1 MRLPAMAALG
11 FAAYAVFLAATAPA
25 SFLAAR
31 ANAAAPGR
39 IELADP
45 HGTLWSGNARAR
57 IRATGGDV
65 LLDRIE
71 WRFLPARLASGR
83 IAFDVTAA
91 GRGLD
96 ARAQVA
102 RNFGGWEFRDVTARG
117 DAAVLTPL
125 APMAA
130 AWRPEGS
137 VALSSAAIEW
147 NDTRARGDLRAEW
160 SDAALSISDV
170 RPLGSYRVD
179 MHADGGPAILV
190 VETLSGPLRIAARGT
205 LTPPSALSLS
215 GDARGDGAAAAALE
229 PLLNLIGPRRPDG
242 ARTLEIRLN

>member
-11 FAAYAVFLAATAPA
+11 VAAYAVFLVATAPA
-25 SFLAAR
+25 SFIAAR
-31 ANAAAPGR
+31 ASAAAPGR
-39 IELADP
+39 IDLADT

-57 IRATGGDV
+57 IRAVGGDV

-96 ARAQVA
+96 ARAQAA
-102 RNFGGWEFRDVTARG
+102 RGFGGWELRDVTARG

-125 APMAA
+125 APMAP

-137 VALSSAAIEW
+137 VALSSRAIEW
-147 NDTRARGDLRAEW
+147 NDTRAQGDLRAE
-160 SDAALSISDV
+160 
-170 RPLGSYRVD
+170 
-179 MHADGGPAILV
+179 
-190 VETLSGPLRIAARGT
+190 
-205 LTPPSALSLS
+205 
-215 GDARGDGAAAAALE
+215 
-229 PLLNLIGPRRPDG
+229 
-242 ARTLEIRLN
+242 